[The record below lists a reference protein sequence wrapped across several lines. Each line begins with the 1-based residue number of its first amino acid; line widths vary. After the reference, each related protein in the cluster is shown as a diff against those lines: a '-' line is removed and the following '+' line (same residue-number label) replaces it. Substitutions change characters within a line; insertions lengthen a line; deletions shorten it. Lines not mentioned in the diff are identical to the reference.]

1 MNHPLP
7 YLDAASLR
15 QALDYPSAVSALRAA
30 YEGRFRVPARLQ
42 MDAGEPGHDGRMWLM
57 PAQAGGVL
65 GVKLVTQFDG
75 NTSRGLDR
83 IQGVYIYLDAETG
96 RPLALMD
103 GRAITEIRTAAIS
116 ALATTLLANR
126 QIAARREAEGAVLE
140 WNPMT
145 LAIFGCGVQ
154 GAAHLA
160 AMRSLFRIREALVCG
175 STLAK
180 TQAFAEAHSC
190 RAASAEEC
198 ARADLICA
206 CTTSRTP
213 VFDGSL
219 LRPGTHINAV
229 GNSRP
234 DGRELDSATV
244 QRARVAVD
252 TREGALA
259 EAGDLLQPLSRGEI
273 AEAHILADLQELVRG
288 EKTVRRDAAD
298 ITLFKSVGFAL
309 GDLALARL
317 AYQSSCG

>member
-1 MNHPLP
+1 
-7 YLDAASLR
+7 
-15 QALDYPSAVSALRAA
+15 
-30 YEGRFRVPARLQ
+30 
-42 MDAGEPGHDGRMWLM
+42 MDADDTNGGGRLWLM
-57 PAQAGGVL
+57 PAQASGAL

-75 NTSRGLDR
+75 NSSRGLDR
-83 IQGVYIYLDAETG
+83 VQGIYIYLDSETG

-103 GRAITEIRTAAIS
+103 GRVITEIRTAAVS

-126 QIAARREAEGAVLE
+126 QVFARPAGNAGAVLE

-145 LAIFGCGVQ
+145 LAIFGTGVQ
-154 GAAHLA
+154 ARAHLE

-175 STLAK
+175 SSLSVTK
-180 TQAFAEAHSC
+180 VFAETHSC

-198 ARADLICA
+198 AQADLICT

-213 VFDGSL
+213 VFDGARL
-219 LRPGTHINAV
+219 LPGTHINAV

-234 DGRELDSATV
+234 DGRELDSTTV
-244 QRARVAVD
+244 LRSRLAVD

-259 EAGDLLQPLSRGEI
+259 EAGDLLQPLDRGEI
-273 AEAHILADLQELVRG
+273 AGSHILAELPELVRG
-288 EKTVRRDAAD
+288 EVAARRNAAD

-317 AYQSSCG
+317 VWNAAA